1 MSSPGNTAI
10 ELGGVLATAQNV
22 VFGGKFAPSAQLFK
36 NSVCTPIKN
45 LPFHST
51 FSMGVRQLPVAN
63 KDGTMSQTSF

>member
-10 ELGGVLATAQNV
+10 ELGGVLATARNV

-45 LPFHST
+45 LPNSAR
-51 FSMGVRQLPVAN
+51 SAWVCVSYL
-63 KDGTMSQTSF
+63 